1 MSPDGTPVQ
10 VNNNVLQQAVAQ
22 GSAGMSKQID
32 SEIEIMYKW
41 LLTRI
46 VNIDKLHRTY
56 LLNAFNHLIKL
67 LIKV

>member
-32 SEIEIMYKW
+32 SEIKIMYKW

-46 VNIDKLHRTY
+46 VNIEK
-56 LLNAFNHLIKL
+56 
-67 LIKV
+67 